1 MNGGDSGTFLKLNG
15 TFSLPCAH
23 NISIWSR
30 ASTQAQMR
38 EFGRAAGI
46 NDPGGVVRLKA
57 KVGTKGTVLLLRQ
70 DTAWRCID
78 VFTSRG
84 GVIPPP
90 PPPKKKKKKKKEDQ
104 SCRREMR
111 LRSFQSNCQD
121 KSLGWIFGGLGALFT
136 ASADT
141 GRELLLWPLDSK
153 TKIPLSGFPQR
164 VTSTP
169 LFHFYCPSSV

>member
-1 MNGGDSGTFLKLNG
+1 MEH
-15 TFSLPCAH
+15 FSLPDAH
-23 NISIWSR
+23 NISTWSR
-30 ASTQAQMR
+30 ASTLAQMR
-38 EFGRAAGI
+38 EFGTAAGI

-57 KVGTKGTVLLLRQ
+57 KVGTKGTVLLWRQ
-70 DTAWRCID
+70 DTAWGCID

-84 GVIPPP
+84 AVIPPHQ
-90 PPPKKKKKKKKEDQ
+90 KKKRKKKEDQ

-141 GRELLLWPLDSK
+141 GHELLLWPLDNK
-153 TKIPLSGFPQR
+153 TKIPLCGFPQR

-169 LFHFYCPSSV
+169 LFHFYSPCSV

>member
-1 MNGGDSGTFLKLNG
+1 
-15 TFSLPCAH
+15 
-23 NISIWSR
+23 
-30 ASTQAQMR
+30 MR

-90 PPPKKKKKKKKEDQ
+90 TTTQKKKEEKERGSVLQEGDA
-104 SCRREMR
+104 
-111 LRSFQSNCQD
+111 F
-121 KSLGWIFGGLGALFT
+121 KII
-136 ASADT
+136 
-141 GRELLLWPLDSK
+141 SK
-153 TKIPLSGFPQR
+153 QLSR
-164 VTSTP
+164 
-169 LFHFYCPSSV
+169 